1 MNSPVTRRI
10 YIVMFLALLAL
21 LINAA
26 IPINAL
32 RLLDHSYE
40 EMADAR
46 ETVSVIDNVLLSMVD
61 AQTGSRGYV
70 ITGNPGFLEPYYNAV
85 TRFDDQLKKLQ
96 SLAQRQKTVA
106 QDYNELGQKCAH
118 ALQLYEEV
126 ITIRQAQGAEAAV
139 ARVASG
145 EGKRRMDAIR
155 SSIADLRGLE
165 TGKLE
170 QLKTENDKIFRY
182 TTAALVGLT
191 VVDFILFLV
200 AFVMLYRT
208 LKASRQTEKEL
219 ARLHE
224 ESIRHNDQLALK
236 NRQKNT
242 QARLADVLQSVLTPE
257 EAYRAIEKYCEHLFA
272 GHPGM
277 FYMRSNSKDY
287 FELKATWNGGIG
299 DHGFEPNDCW
309 AARNN
314 HIHRFDSQHDDLPCA
329 HVINAGREVAGSICL
344 PISSTDEM
352 IGILTLAGPADG
364 DGKPQPV
371 APEVEKLA
379 VEVVN
384 QIGLAITN
392 LRLRDSLRR
401 SSIIDAL
408 TGLFNRRYLDETLV
422 REFAR
427 AERSAQPIGVIML
440 DIDHFKVFNDTYGHE
455 AGDNVLRVLGPLL
468 KNTCR
473 TSDIACRFGGEEFIV
488 VLPQAD
494 LAITSARAEA
504 IRADAKKLRLVYGGT
519 ELPAVTVSLGVA
531 VFPAH
536 GVHPDEVIRAADDA
550 LYRAKNTG
558 RDRVEVS
565 DTTLPDAKAR

>member
-46 ETVSVIDNVLLSMVD
+46 ESISVIDNVLLSIVD

-85 TRFDDQLKKLQ
+85 MRFDDQLKKLQ
-96 SLAQRQKTVA
+96 SLAKRQKTVA
-106 QDYNELGQKCAH
+106 QDYNELGQQCTH
-118 ALQLYEEV
+118 ALQHHEEV
-126 ITIRQAQGAEAAV
+126 IAIRQAQGAEAAM

-145 EGKRRMDAIR
+145 EGKRRMDGIR

-165 TGKLE
+165 TDKLD
-170 QLKTENDKIFRY
+170 QLKLENDKIFRY
-182 TTAALVGLT
+182 TTAALLGLT
-191 VVDFILFLV
+191 VVDFILFVV

-208 LKASRQTEKEL
+208 LKASRQTEHEI

-224 ESIRHNDQLALK
+224 ESVRNNDLLELQ

-242 QARLADVLQSVLTPE
+242 QARLADVLQSVLTPD
-257 EAYRAIEKYCEHLFA
+257 EAYRAIERYCEHLFL

-277 FYMRSNSKDY
+277 FFVRSNSKDY
-287 FELKATWNGGIG
+287 FELKGSWNGGVG
-299 DHGFEPNDCW
+299 SEGFEPSDCW

-314 HIHRFDSQHDDLPCA
+314 HIYRYNKQQDDLPCLHVA
-329 HVINAGREVAGSICL
+329 HTGREVAGSVCL

-352 IGILTLAGPADG
+352 IGILTLAGPMASDG
-364 DGKPQPV
+364 QPLPV
-371 APEVEKLA
+371 APEMEKLA

-427 AERSAQPIGVIML
+427 AERADQPIGVIML
-440 DIDHFKVFNDTYGHE
+440 DIDHFKVFNDAYGHD
-455 AGDNVLRVLGPLL
+455 AGDNVLKVLGPLL
-468 KNTCR
+468 KHACR
-473 TSDIACRFGGEEFIV
+473 ASDIACRFGGEEFIV
-488 VLPQAD
+488 ILPQAD
-494 LAITSARAEA
+494 LEATLERAEA
-504 IRADAKKLRLVYGGT
+504 IRAEAKKLRLTYGGA
-519 ELPAVTVSLGVA
+519 ELPSVTVSLGVA
-531 VFPAH
+531 VFPDH
-536 GVHPDEVIRAADDA
+536 GIHPDQVVRAADNA
-550 LYRAKNTG
+550 LYRAKKAG
-558 RDRVEVS
+558 RDRVEVA
-565 DTTLPDAKAR
+565 DATQPDAEPH